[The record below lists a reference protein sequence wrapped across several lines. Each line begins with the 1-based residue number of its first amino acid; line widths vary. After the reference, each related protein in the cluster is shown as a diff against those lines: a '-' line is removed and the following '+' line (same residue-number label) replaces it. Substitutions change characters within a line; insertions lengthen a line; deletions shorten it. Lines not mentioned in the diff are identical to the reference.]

1 MVACLFIRFL
11 SLLTLTLFLSGQAV
25 ATAQDRF
32 AEADAILQNPAL
44 TVSQA
49 QEALALYEKLLPE
62 TQVDRAALLL
72 RLTRTCAIV
81 GDLLEKDNSARK
93 PYFEK
98 GQIYAKLLVQEEPG
112 QPSGPYWLGLNLAG
126 EAATKGMIGGR
137 ALIPEILQEFRRA
150 LSLDEHY
157 DEAGP
162 HRALGRLYYL
172 VPGPPLGPGDLMKS
186 LKHLTQ
192 AVLLAP
198 ENSSNHLFLA
208 QTMMRLGRKEEARQE
223 LAKVLSAPRHA
234 LLPKDLE
241 NDQRMAAQLL
251 KELDSAI

>member
-93 PYFEK
+93 PW
-98 GQIYAKLLVQEEPG
+98 
-112 QPSGPYWLGLNLAG
+112 PS
-126 EAATKGMIGGR
+126 MR
-137 ALIPEILQEFRRA
+137 
-150 LSLDEHY
+150 
-157 DEAGP
+157 
-162 HRALGRLYYL
+162 
-172 VPGPPLGPGDLMKS
+172 
-186 LKHLTQ
+186 
-192 AVLLAP
+192 
-198 ENSSNHLFLA
+198 NSS
-208 QTMMRLGRKEEARQE
+208 RKPRSTE
-223 LAKVLSAPRHA
+223 LLCS
-234 LLPKDLE
+234 
-241 NDQRMAAQLL
+241 
-251 KELDSAI
+251 